1 MIELGMVLALLGSLV
16 GGAALLSR
24 APWDW
29 LIGGGTLVTGL
40 GLLLGVPTGVWY
52 HVRLYR
58 ALRARGVVASLW
70 WLSPGKHHGFLSKE
84 ELRPVMRPFYA
95 GAVGFVLAVL
105 GCVLF
110 GYGALRAPPG

>member
-1 MIELGMVLALLGSLV
+1 MVLLALLGSLV
-16 GGAALLSR
+16 GGAARMSR
-24 APWDW
+24 APGGL
-29 LIGGGTLVTGL
+29 LIGRGTRLNGF

-70 WLSPGKHHGFLSKE
+70 WLSPGKHHGLLSKE